1 MSGDDDNAALSALQS
16 AQSIKRLRQ
25 ISSLRAGGISDKV
38 NLPQLIVAGD
48 QSAGKSSVL
57 EGITGIPFPR
67 EEGVCTKFPTEV
79 ILEHTKDPITVSA
92 SIIPHSLRQG
102 KERAALQAYSSSIA
116 TLEKLPTI
124 IAEAGAL
131 MGLRGYGNNDQGPSF
146 VEDVLQI
153 KVTGPS
159 GLHLSIVDL
168 PGLISTPS
176 EEQTEED
183 MNTVHRMVDSYLEN
197 PRTIVLAVV
206 QASNDIAN
214 QGIIRKSKKFDRA
227 GQRTVGII
235 TKPDLINVGAE
246 GRIAALAKNQDST
259 RLELG
264 FFLLKNPTPRER
276 EDNVTQKQRSGNEL
290 RYFQCSPWKEQSLD
304 PLRVGID
311 NLKTFI
317 QDLLD
322 QHIERE
328 LPKVRDDIKSIIRT
342 TEEEIMALPPE
353 RSSTGH
359 IRQYLSDIAMQYH
372 SVAMAALNGEYHT
385 GYASFFATDH
395 TKIGS
400 TRLRAR
406 IHIMNT
412 GFSQTMRDRDQ
423 RLRVGKRKYV
433 EPAIKSASSV
443 HGLKKSKSK
452 SRSELPES
460 LANVSPVTHGQ
471 TPPQIVN
478 HEQDSDTEED
488 CVTESEMRNWVKK
501 IYQTTRGRE
510 LPGNCNH
517 ALLTELFHEQSK
529 PWRNIATE
537 HVANVHNSTVR
548 FVNHVLAYLK
558 IEEHVLVGIK
568 EGIEVA
574 LQESKIKA
582 EEELSKLW
590 ADEQEHPITYN
601 HYYTDNVQKSR
612 LDGTQKMLERALET
626 ANVISDDTPRSKSIS
641 NMSVDML
648 IAAVRSNVV
657 VDMDEQACSEAL
669 DELKAYYKVALKT
682 FVDNVCKQVVE
693 RHLLRNL
700 PSMFSP
706 RVVAMYTDE
715 ELEKIA
721 GERPEIVRKRK
732 QLREQLGNLRVWL
745 ELLRK

>member
-1 MSGDDDNAALSALQS
+1 MSTA
-16 AQSIKRLRQ
+16 
-25 ISSLRAGGISDKV
+25 
-38 NLPQLIVAGD
+38 
-48 QSAGKSSVL
+48 
-57 EGITGIPFPR
+57 
-67 EEGVCTKFPTEV
+67 EGVCTKFPTEV

-501 IYQTTRGRE
+501 V
-510 LPGNCNH
+510 C
-517 ALLTELFHEQSK
+517 
-529 PWRNIATE
+529 
-537 HVANVHNSTVR
+537 
-548 FVNHVLAYLK
+548 
-558 IEEHVLVGIK
+558 
-568 EGIEVA
+568 
-574 LQESKIKA
+574 
-582 EEELSKLW
+582 
-590 ADEQEHPITYN
+590 
-601 HYYTDNVQKSR
+601 
-612 LDGTQKMLERALET
+612 
-626 ANVISDDTPRSKSIS
+626 
-641 NMSVDML
+641 
-648 IAAVRSNVV
+648 
-657 VDMDEQACSEAL
+657 CSL
-669 DELKAYYKVALKT
+669 DEYAV
-682 FVDNVCKQVVE
+682 
-693 RHLLRNL
+693 
-700 PSMFSP
+700 PSNAHGTDLSDYPRPRASGELQPRATDRAFS
-706 RVVAMYTDE
+706 RAIQAMAEYRDR
-715 ELEKIA
+715 A
-721 GERPEIVRKRK
+721 RRERPQQYCPI
-732 QLREQLGNLRVWL
+732 REPRFGLP
-745 ELLRK
+745 ED

>member
-1 MSGDDDNAALSALQS
+1 MSTA
-16 AQSIKRLRQ
+16 
-25 ISSLRAGGISDKV
+25 
-38 NLPQLIVAGD
+38 
-48 QSAGKSSVL
+48 
-57 EGITGIPFPR
+57 
-67 EEGVCTKFPTEV
+67 EGVCTKFPTEV

-183 MNTVHRMVDSYLEN
+183 MKTVHRIVDSYLEN

-276 EDNVTQKQRSGNEL
+276 EDKVTQKQRSGNEL

-304 PLRVGID
+304 PLRVGIN

-372 SVAMAALNGEYHT
+372 SVAIAALNGEYHT
-385 GYASFFATDH
+385 GYASFFATDD
-395 TKIGS
+395 TTIGS
-400 TRLRAR
+400 TRLRAL

-412 GFSQTMRDRDQ
+412 DFSQIMRDRGQ
-423 RLRVGKRKYV
+423 MLRAEKQEYV
-433 EPAIKSASSV
+433 EPAIKSTSSV
-443 HGLKKSKSK
+443 HGPKKSKKNKNS
-452 SRSELPES
+452 SALPEPYVDV
-460 LANVSPVTHGQ
+460 LPVNDGQ
-471 TPPQIVN
+471 IPPQIAN
-478 HEQDSDTEED
+478 HEQESAIEQD
-488 CVTESEMRNWVKK
+488 CVTESEMRNWVK
-501 IYQTTRGRE
+501 RA
-510 LPGNCNH
+510 CH
-517 ALLTELFHEQSK
+517 S
-529 PWRNIATE
+529 
-537 HVANVHNSTVR
+537 
-548 FVNHVLAYLK
+548 
-558 IEEHVLVGIK
+558 
-568 EGIEVA
+568 
-574 LQESKIKA
+574 
-582 EEELSKLW
+582 
-590 ADEQEHPITYN
+590 
-601 HYYTDNVQKSR
+601 
-612 LDGTQKMLERALET
+612 LDG
-626 ANVISDDTPRSKSIS
+626 
-641 NMSVDML
+641 
-648 IAAVRSNVV
+648 
-657 VDMDEQACSEAL
+657 
-669 DELKAYYKVALKT
+669 Y
-682 FVDNVCKQVVE
+682 
-693 RHLLRNL
+693 
-700 PSMFSP
+700 
-706 RVVAMYTDE
+706 
-715 ELEKIA
+715 
-721 GERPEIVRKRK
+721 IVPF
-732 QLREQLGNLRVWL
+732 
-745 ELLRK
+745 